1 MLTVNVSAKLIASLS
16 ERNLPLYP
24 IYMPRQDLGFIFAKL
39 YFATYYVFCCVE
51 YIVFVLCISFSF
63 TLQTKEKETHPKK
76 KKTLA
81 VFLRPSGVQT
91 KWMSFS
97 IALQLKNRF
106 SLANLHFVL
115 QTKLGF
121 VYCERQT

>member
-1 MLTVNVSAKLIASLS
+1 
-16 ERNLPLYP
+16 
-24 IYMPRQDLGFIFAKL
+24 
-39 YFATYYVFCCVE
+39 
-51 YIVFVLCISFSF
+51 LCISFSF

-91 KWMSFS
+91 KWMCFS

-106 SLANLHFVL
+106 SLANLHLVL

>member
-1 MLTVNVSAKLIASLS
+1 MGSGQVSFRFLNKPTLNST
-16 ERNLPLYP
+16 
-24 IYMPRQDLGFIFAKL
+24 F
-39 YFATYYVFCCVE
+39 YVFCCVE
-51 YIVFVLCISFSF
+51 YFVLCISFSF

-91 KWMSFS
+91 KWMYFS
-97 IALQLKNRF
+97 IALQLKNLF

-115 QTKLGF
+115 QTMLGK
-121 VYCERQT
+121 CINCKPIETNNHC

>member
-1 MLTVNVSAKLIASLS
+1 
-16 ERNLPLYP
+16 
-24 IYMPRQDLGFIFAKL
+24 
-39 YFATYYVFCCVE
+39 
-51 YIVFVLCISFSF
+51 LCISFSF

-91 KWMSFS
+91 KWMCFS

-115 QTKLGF
+115 QTKLGLTIPHLSSPIGEEKGGEQIDSEPIG
-121 VYCERQT
+121 VSNQC